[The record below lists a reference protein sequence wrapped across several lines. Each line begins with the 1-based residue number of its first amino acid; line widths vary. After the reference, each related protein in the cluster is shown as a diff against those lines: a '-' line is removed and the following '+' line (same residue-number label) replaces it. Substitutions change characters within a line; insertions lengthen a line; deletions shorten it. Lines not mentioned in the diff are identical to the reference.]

1 MIEFYCDG
9 SCKGNPGTGAYGV
22 ISLKDNEIKY
32 SYSEKSSKTTN
43 NREELKAILHIF
55 EISAMFEGEP
65 VIIYSDSAYCVNI
78 INDWIYKWANNNWK
92 NSKRKTIENL
102 DLVQEL
108 YKYINIDFFPCQVVK
123 TSGHCG
129 VVGNELADALAT
141 QNFERYNSLIEK
153 YGIKK

>member
-108 YKYINIDFFPCQVVK
+108 YKYINIDFFPCQVIK
-123 TSGHCG
+123 TNGHCG

>member
-65 VIIYSDSAYCVNI
+65 IIIYSDSAYCVNI

-123 TSGHCG
+123 TNGHCG

>member
-9 SCKGNPGTGAYGV
+9 SCKGNPGTGAYGI
-22 ISLKDNEIKY
+22 ISLKDNKIKY

-65 VIIYSDSAYCVNI
+65 IIIYSDSAYCVNI

-123 TSGHCG
+123 TNGHCG